1 MRLTTILATLV
12 LFVLAS
18 CGPVDFAERSETV
31 SRTLT
36 VREIDRDARSF
47 AVTGDGQRFILR
59 VSDAVKN
66 FDQIEVGDKL
76 NVEFVE
82 AVAVGMADPSD
93 TGETI
98 DLEGAVV
105 AGEGQKPAIA
115 GGEFFSTVVEFI
127 SYDPAT
133 NLVVVQNKDG
143 EVFATQVRRE
153 LRRFARSRQ
162 PGDLIEVD
170 IATGLAIAISA
181 AE

>member
-1 MRLTTILATLV
+1 MRLMTIFATLA

-18 CGPVDFAERSETV
+18 CGPVDFAERSESV

-47 AVTGDGQRFILR
+47 AVTGDGQRFVLR
-59 VSDAVKN
+59 VSDAVQN

-82 AVAVGMADPSD
+82 AVAVGMADRAD

-98 DLEGAVV
+98 ELDGAVV
-105 AGEGQKPAIA
+105 AEEGQKPAIA

-133 NLVVVQNKDG
+133 NLAIVQNKDG

-153 LRRFARSRQ
+153 FRSFARSRQ
-162 PGDLIEVD
+162 PGDLIEID
-170 IATGLAIAISA
+170 IVTGLAIGITP